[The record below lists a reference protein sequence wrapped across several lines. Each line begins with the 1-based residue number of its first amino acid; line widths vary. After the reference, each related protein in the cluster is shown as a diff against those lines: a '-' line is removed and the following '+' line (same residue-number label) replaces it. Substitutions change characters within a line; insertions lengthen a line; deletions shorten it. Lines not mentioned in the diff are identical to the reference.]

1 MTTKRIGSR
10 HGESSGSLTIQES
23 VVPESSQHITPPPLK
38 LRIKHQ
44 TLTQKLT
51 VDLYDAHSN
60 KEKLIKLMKFASQ
73 LKFTPIPNEEYEH
86 IIRFL
91 KDLMKKESD
100 ILIKCKSVEIMGEI
114 CQTPRANKHQ
124 IVEDILD
131 SLHKESKYDIYS
143 VFWYI

>member
-1 MTTKRIGSR
+1 MATKRSASR

-23 VVPESSQHITPPPLK
+23 VPEPAQHIAPPPLK

-51 VDLYDAHSN
+51 VDLYDAQSN
-60 KEKLIKLMKFASQ
+60 KEKLIKLMKFATQ
-73 LKFTPIPNEEYEH
+73 LKFTPIPSEEYEQ

-131 SLHKESKYDIYS
+131 SLHKESKYDVYS
-143 VFWYI
+143 L